1 MAGVTQREV
10 YAGIGVEALLRHELA
25 GEGGKEE
32 SLSESPRE
40 SGGEDGRREGEKEV
54 NETVNETMNE
64 TMNETVN
71 ETMNQSINQTMSQ
84 TMGQSLSHTINQS
97 MSQVNHESMNQS
109 MNHTMNHT
117 ISQSMSQVNHQ
128 SLNPSDPQ
136 PPNHSMDP
144 SLHPSD
150 HHSTH
155 QSLTESTHQSM
166 SQPTNPSMKEP
177 SIACVKDSIKDSR
190 TNSRTNSLKEQTMGN
205 SPSMSLVEDSQE
217 DSHGEMEEEA
227 AQTPASPLPSQE
239 VIMQSSLPNAQNN
252 DSVKETAM
260 EDASPA
266 SEKCTEASRCE
277 RIPAG
282 MECTVIQ
289 VDLDLDNP
297 EVSSDCREAEIR
309 FYEELTESVNAVQ
322 KEDFTPQLFKQIHE
336 LIVNQKEPLPE
347 AIMDMISEIAD
358 GLRSSFEDTVIE
370 SPDSSSVDKR
380 DMITLEPLTMDVRST
395 RRREV
400 STVSITSEEK
410 RIRLDECN

>member
-1 MAGVTQREV
+1 
-10 YAGIGVEALLRHELA
+10 
-25 GEGGKEE
+25 
-32 SLSESPRE
+32 
-40 SGGEDGRREGEKEV
+40 
-54 NETVNETMNE
+54 
-64 TMNETVN
+64 
-71 ETMNQSINQTMSQ
+71 
-84 TMGQSLSHTINQS
+84 MGQSLSHTINQS

-109 MNHTMNHT
+109 INHTMNQSINQSINHTMNHT
-117 ISQSMSQVNHQ
+117 MSQSINQSMSQVNHQ

>member
-54 NETVNETMNE
+54 NETMNQSINQTMS
-64 TMNETVN
+64 
-71 ETMNQSINQTMSQ
+71 QSINQTMSQ

-109 MNHTMNHT
+109 MNHTMNQS
-117 ISQSMSQVNHQ
+117 INQSMSQVNHQ

-177 SIACVKDSIKDSR
+177 SIPCVKDSIKDSR